1 MGFFD
6 KLFGRKN
13 RTEERPAPAETA
25 AAVETPPREKPIP
38 PVEAPP
44 AQALPAETLPEEIL
58 PPAPPPP
65 EAAEETAGEPEDK
78 PETEMP
84 AQDLPSPREEAPEA
98 PPRAAA
104 TAALSPEAQKKLDG
118 SFARLRE
125 LYADGGVSRL
135 EAGDKKL
142 AERGA
147 ALRKLIGMEG
157 NLDGFFALG
166 GFTYRR
172 SGGGRPPLP
181 LTEEDCRALHRRIR
195 ELFHGGVPVV
205 MAVRD
210 ADHRAFLDLR
220 AVARR
225 EGVNVGDYLRQNGLM
240 AGQAQPPCESTGE
253 K

>member
-13 RTEERPAPAETA
+13 KPAEKPAPTEKPA
-25 AAVETPPREKPIP
+25 AA
-38 PVEAPP
+38 EAPP
-44 AQALPAETLPEEIL
+44 QEEPPRPDEALPAEALPEEIL

-65 EAAEETAGEPEDK
+65 EAADETAEKPEGEPEA
-78 PETEMP
+78 ETP
-84 AQDLPSPREEAPEA
+84 AQDMPSPREEAAEA

-104 TAALSPEAQKKLDG
+104 PANLSPEAQNKLN
-118 SFARLRE
+118 SYFARLRE
-125 LYADGGVSRL
+125 VYPDGEVSRL
-135 EAGDKKL
+135 NTGHKKL

-157 NLDGFFALG
+157 DLDGFFALG

-181 LTEEDCRALHRRIR
+181 LTEEDCLALHRRIR
-195 ELFHGGVPVV
+195 ELFPGGVPVV

-240 AGQAQPPCESTGE
+240 AGQAQPPRESTEE